1 MVETFIRREDLN
13 KWVAKY
19 FDRDLISIDELLS
32 VIEDLDD
39 ENESLKDQI
48 NNLEEDI
55 RENYRPISHL
65 EILVYSFLLCLL
77 LDC

>member
-55 RENYRPISHL
+55 RENYRPISPS
-65 EILVYSFLLCLL
+65 EMYGVSER
-77 LDC
+77 D